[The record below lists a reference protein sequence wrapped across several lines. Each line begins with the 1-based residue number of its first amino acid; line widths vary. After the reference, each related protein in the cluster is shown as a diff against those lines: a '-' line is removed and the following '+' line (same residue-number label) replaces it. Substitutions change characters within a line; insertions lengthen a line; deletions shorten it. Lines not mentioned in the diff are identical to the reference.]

1 MFELRWHQ
9 RLQLGSKNFC
19 SEQKIYMEEKLTGKI
34 QVYTGDGKGKTT
46 AALGL
51 SIRAISQGLN
61 VKIVYFDKG
70 GDFYGERKILDFL
83 IAGGHSIN
91 YQVTGLPRFNPETQK
106 FRFGVTDDD
115 KAEGKKGLEIVKEIF
130 ASPEKTDILILD
142 EINPA
147 LALGIIELAEVL
159 EILQNKPEKVE
170 LILTGRNAH
179 NEVVA
184 LADLVTE
191 MKPVKHYFDQG
202 LSARK
207 GIEY

>member
-1 MFELRWHQ
+1 MAALAVVVREQKSLFQ
-9 RLQLGSKNFC
+9 
-19 SEQKIYMEEKLTGKI
+19 QKIYMEEKLTGKI
-34 QVYTGDGKGKTT
+34 QVYTGGGKGKTT

-83 IAGGHSIN
+83 VKNN
-91 YQVTGLPRFNPETQK
+91 YPISYQATGLPRFNPTTQK
-106 FRFGVTDDD
+106 FRFGVTDGD
-115 KAEGKKGLEIVKEIF
+115 KEEGERGLKIVKEIF
-130 ASPEKTDILILD
+130 ASPEKTAILILD

-147 LALGIIELAEVL
+147 LNLGIVKLSEVL
-159 EILQNKPEKVE
+159 AILRSKPEKME

-179 NEVVA
+179 KEVIA